1 MFRELN
7 FYTEGDLAKI
17 LVDAALKRIS
27 SYSKTDVIIVGA
39 GPAGLSAAW
48 NLSKKG
54 LKVLILEKMLGVGGG
69 IRGGAML
76 LPAVI
81 IEEGEATDMLREAK
95 VNLVKYAEGLFC
107 ADPAEAMVK
116 LAAKALEAGA
126 SVWPGVIVEDL
137 IISRKGRR
145 TVNVRGV
152 VINFTPITE
161 AKWHV
166 DPLFLES
173 RAVVD
178 ATGHDADVIRIL
190 SKRCPWLNISV
201 QGMSS
206 LDVWR
211 GEKEVVEYTGK
222 VVNGLYAAGMSVSE
236 IHNLHRMGPILGGML
251 LSGKKVA
258 EQIIQEIFR
267 EYKHGN
273 ISV

>member
-1 MFRELN
+1 MFRELVN
-7 FYTEGDLAKI
+7 SYTEGDLAEI

-48 NLSKKG
+48 DLSKKG

-126 SVWPGVIVEDL
+126 SVWPGVMVEDL
-137 IISRKGRR
+137 IISRKRR
-145 TVNVRGV
+145 SVNVRGV

-161 AKWHV
+161 AEWHV

-173 RAVVD
+173 RVVVD
-178 ATGHDADVIRIL
+178 ATGHDADVVRIL
-190 SKRCPWLNISV
+190 SKRCPWLNMSV

-211 GEKEVVEYTGK
+211 GEEEVVEYTGK
-222 VVNGLYAAGMSVSE
+222 VVNGLYATGISVSE
-236 IHNLHRMGPILGGML
+236 IHNLHRMGPMLGGML

-258 EQIIQEIFR
+258 EKIVQEVFK
-267 EYKHGN
+267 E
-273 ISV
+273 